1 MTIDTS
7 KRPSKTNNIA
17 ASKFQKVYIPESSAG
32 LARTHNLIRIEK
44 RKEIQF
50 MKLCAQIRFDDFKK
64 KRAYD
69 QRNDRKLKRADKH
82 LRTVNE

>member
-44 RKEIQF
+44 MKEIQF
-50 MKLCAQIRFDDFKK
+50 MKLCSQ
-64 KRAYD
+64 AYD

-82 LRTVNE
+82 WRTVNE